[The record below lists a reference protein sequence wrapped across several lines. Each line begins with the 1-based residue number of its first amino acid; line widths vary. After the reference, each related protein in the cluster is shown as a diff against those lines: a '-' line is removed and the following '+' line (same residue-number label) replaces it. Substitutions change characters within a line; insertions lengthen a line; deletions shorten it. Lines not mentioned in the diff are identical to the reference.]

1 MKSPRI
7 LIADDHTLV
16 CEAFR
21 KMVEPPYQVVGTVK
35 DGRALLN
42 SAPTLDPDVVLM
54 DVGMPLL
61 NGLDSGRQLKQMM
74 PRVELIYLTMNPDDD
89 VAAEAFRV
97 GASGYLLKTSD
108 GSELLKAIHEVL
120 RGEKYVTP
128 TIARG
133 PERTFRRTFSRDPQ
147 ALPRKRQLT
156 ERQREVLQLIAEGY
170 SMEQTAII
178 LNISARTVAFHKYRI
193 MEEFGIGNNADLIL
207 FALRQHL
214 VAA

>member
-1 MKSPRI
+1 MKAPRI

-35 DGRALLN
+35 DGRALLI
-42 SAPTLDPDVVLM
+42 SAPILNPDVVLV

-61 NGLDSGRQLKQMM
+61 NGLDSGRQLKQIM
-74 PRVELIYLTMNPDDD
+74 PKVKLIYLTMNPDDD
-89 VAAEAFRV
+89 VATEAFRI
-97 GASGYLLKTSD
+97 GASGYLLKNSD

-120 RGEKYVTP
+120 RGGKYVTP
-128 TIARG
+128 TIDRELG
-133 PERTFRRTFSRDPQ
+133 RTFPRDPR

-170 SMEQTAII
+170 SMEQTGII
-178 LNISARTVAFHKYRI
+178 LNISSRTVAFHKYRI
-193 MEEFGIGNNADLIL
+193 MEEFGIGNNADLFR
-207 FALRQHL
+207 FALQQHL